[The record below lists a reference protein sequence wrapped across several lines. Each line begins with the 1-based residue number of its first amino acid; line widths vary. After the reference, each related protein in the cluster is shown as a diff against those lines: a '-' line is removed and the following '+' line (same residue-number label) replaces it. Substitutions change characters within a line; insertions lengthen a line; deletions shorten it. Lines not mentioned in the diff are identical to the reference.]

1 MKIIVDQ
8 IFERYMWISLFSHVV
23 AGWMRVTLSNVKT
36 SFSREFNKVCL
47 NFQNTNFVEYFSF
60 NKSFSIVCVFEA
72 WASANLTSLHI
83 TGSNY

>member
-47 NFQNTNFVEYFSF
+47 NFQNT
-60 NKSFSIVCVFEA
+60 I
-72 WASANLTSLHI
+72 L
-83 TGSNY
+83 